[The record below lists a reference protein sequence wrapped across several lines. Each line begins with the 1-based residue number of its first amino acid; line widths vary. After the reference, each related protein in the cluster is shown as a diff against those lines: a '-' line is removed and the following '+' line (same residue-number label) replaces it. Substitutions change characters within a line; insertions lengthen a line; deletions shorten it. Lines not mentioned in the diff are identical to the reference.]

1 MKYIRKINETIAFL
15 DDDLHEITDED
26 LAISDDFYLELLEA
40 QEKGLELN
48 FECVFALFKQ
58 QSLKEIDALKD
69 ENESLKN
76 EINELKKEK

>member
-48 FECVFALFKQ
+48 FECVFALLKQ
-58 QSLKEIDALKD
+58 HLKTLKR
-69 ENESLKN
+69 NV
-76 EINELKKEK
+76 

>member
-15 DDDLHEITDED
+15 DNDIHEISEED

-48 FECVFALFKQ
+48 FECVCAALNNI
-58 QSLKEIDALKD
+58 LRR
-69 ENESLKN
+69 
-76 EINELKKEK
+76 

>member
-48 FECVFALFKQ
+48 VEYVFAL
-58 QSLKEIDALKD
+58 L
-69 ENESLKN
+69 
-76 EINELKKEK
+76 